1 LTTAFGV
8 GTLDCSQISGERVE
22 SVFRFIPRDEKFFD
36 LFETAALNIREGAAA
51 LKEMAESE
59 GDYETWWKR
68 IEEYEHTGDRLTHDL
83 IKRLNQT
90 FITPLDREDIHQLGS
105 GLDDVMDLIEAGA
118 TRLTLYK
125 IERCTAEAKHL
136 AVLIH
141 QMAEEIVLAV
151 QKLKDLNSILSHCV
165 EINRLENLADQVS
178 RDAIAAL
185 FVGGYDPID
194 IIKWKEIYETLE
206 TATDRCEDVADILER
221 IVLKNA

>member
-1 LTTAFGV
+1 
-8 GTLDCSQISGERVE
+8 
-22 SVFRFIPRDEKFFD
+22 VFRFIPRDEKFFS
-36 LFETAALNIREGAAA
+36 LFEASALNIREAAVA
-51 LKEMAESE
+51 LKEMVESE

-68 IEEYEHTGDRLTHDL
+68 LEAYEHEGDRLTHDL

-105 GLDDVMDLIEAGA
+105 GLDDVMDLIEAAA
-118 TRLTLYK
+118 TRISLSK
-125 IERCTAEAKHL
+125 IKRCTGEAQHL
-136 AVLIH
+136 AALIH

-151 QKLKDLNSILSHCV
+151 QKLKDLDSILSHCV
-165 EINRLENLADQVS
+165 EINRLENLADHVS

-185 FVGGYDPID
+185 FTGGHDPVD